1 MGVMVTSDEIHRIT
15 AVLDRWFGVDQ
26 LWLYGSQAEGT
37 ARADS
42 DVDLAALFRRRPE
55 GLEIFD
61 ARTELEEVL
70 RRDVDLVDLDQAP
83 PILAMQVL
91 KHGRLLV
98 PSPLREKARLDKEAL
113 WAGMGRHLEL
123 WSATEWEA
131 ALQLSPEAE
140 ADFRK
145 AVLEQIKI

>member
-1 MGVMVTSDEIHRIT
+1 MLTADEIHRIT
-15 AVLDRWFGVDQ
+15 TVLDRWFGVDE

-42 DVDLAALFRRRPE
+42 DVDLAALFRRRPQ

-61 ARTELEEVL
+61 ARTELEDLL

-98 PSPLREKARLDKEAL
+98 DRNPSRRHDAFSRIVSLYEDVKILRRESERAL
-113 WAGMGRHLEL
+113 FQRMRVGR
-123 WSATEWEA
+123 
-131 ALQLSPEAE
+131 P
-140 ADFRK
+140 
-145 AVLEQIKI
+145 

>member
-1 MGVMVTSDEIHRIT
+1 MLASDEIDRIT
-15 AVLDRWFGVDQ
+15 TVLDRWFGVDT

-42 DVDLAALFRRRPE
+42 DIDLAVLFRRRPQ

-61 ARTELEEVL
+61 ARTDLEEML

-98 PSPLREKARLDKEAL
+98 DRNPSRRHDAFSRIVSMYEDVKILRRESERAL
-113 WAGMGRHLEL
+113 FERMRVGR
-123 WSATEWEA
+123 A
-131 ALQLSPEAE
+131 
-140 ADFRK
+140 
-145 AVLEQIKI
+145 

>member
-1 MGVMVTSDEIHRIT
+1 MLTSDEINRVT
-15 AVLDRWFGVDQ
+15 AILDRRFGVDE

-42 DVDLAALFRRRPE
+42 DVDLAVLFRRRPRS
-55 GLEIFD
+55 LEIFD
-61 ARTELEEVL
+61 ARSELEELL

-98 PSPLREKARLDKEAL
+98 DRNPRRRHDAFSRIVSLYEDVKILRRESERALFQRMRL
-113 WAGMGRHLEL
+113 GR
-123 WSATEWEA
+123 S
-131 ALQLSPEAE
+131 
-140 ADFRK
+140 
-145 AVLEQIKI
+145 

>member
-1 MGVMVTSDEIHRIT
+1 MLTTEETHRIT
-15 AVLDRWFGVDQ
+15 AILDRWFGVDE

-42 DVDLAALFRRRPE
+42 DVDLAVLFRRRPT

-61 ARTELEEVL
+61 ARSELEEQL

-98 PSPLREKARLDKEAL
+98 DRNPSRRHDAFSRIVSLYEDVKILRRESERAMFQRMRL
-113 WAGMGRHLEL
+113 GR
-123 WSATEWEA
+123 
-131 ALQLSPEAE
+131 P
-140 ADFRK
+140 
-145 AVLEQIKI
+145 

>member
-1 MGVMVTSDEIHRIT
+1 MDMEPTMLTSDEINRIT
-15 AVLDRWFGVDQ
+15 TVLDRWFGLDT

-42 DVDLAALFRRRPE
+42 DVDLAALFRRRPQ

-61 ARTELEEVL
+61 ARTELEELL
-70 RRDVDLVDLDQAP
+70 RCDVDLVDLDQAP

-98 PSPLREKARLDKEAL
+98 DRNPSRRHDAFSRIVSLYEDVKILRRESEQAMFKRMR
-113 WAGMGRHLEL
+113 AGGP
-123 WSATEWEA
+123 S
-131 ALQLSPEAE
+131 
-140 ADFRK
+140 
-145 AVLEQIKI
+145 